1 VKLLSRLEAIV
12 DDSKVAPL
20 IEEVMPKGGRPRQL
34 PVRTVLVGILLAL
47 TDERPAHLSRAHS
60 ALVALS
66 RQDQLRLSVL
76 AVRHNRYHR
85 ATYRQME
92 RTFSVMIGAIGE
104 RWPEMTERVCDAIL
118 EASIPERYKLASCSV
133 AVDWTDYECFSRP
146 KGRNGR
152 PVADKDA
159 SFGRRHSE
167 APGVESE
174 IFFGYYGQVVT
185 MVREDGAQVIP
196 ELVRRIELTTCAV
209 DPPGAIV
216 AVLARM
222 VAEGIALSD
231 VLADCG
237 YSMRVPEKFALPVR
251 ALPTFL
257 VMDLHPADRGEKG
270 THAGAVICNGALYC
284 PATPP
289 SLFKLAP
296 LPRGASQ
303 ADLEALDASSGE
315 LSRYKLGV
323 NSSEDADGYVR
334 LSCPAVLGKVRC
346 ALRPLSLS
354 FSFEHPSIPEPPK
367 ANSPPAVASE
377 RSRYRHLLARRHA
390 SAMTTPLPRTAALM
404 AAERLRN
411 GPSPQART
419 RPGSP

>member
-1 VKLLSRLEAIV
+1 
-12 DDSKVAPL
+12 
-20 IEEVMPKGGRPRQL
+20 
-34 PVRTVLVGILLAL
+34 
-47 TDERPAHLSRAHS
+47 
-60 ALVALS
+60 
-66 RQDQLRLSVL
+66 
-76 AVRHNRYHR
+76 
-85 ATYRQME
+85 
-92 RTFSVMIGAIGE
+92 
-104 RWPEMTERVCDAIL
+104 
-118 EASIPERYKLASCSV
+118 
-133 AVDWTDYECFSRP
+133 
-146 KGRNGR
+146 
-152 PVADKDA
+152 
-159 SFGRRHSE
+159 
-167 APGVESE
+167 
-174 IFFGYYGQVVT
+174 
-185 MVREDGAQVIP
+185 VREDGAQVIP